1 MAELDRQT
9 LIDLLNRFDDTDDAA
24 VAAAAREAQQALTE
38 AGLSWDDVLV
48 PADVEADDEDEDED
62 EGEYEEYEADDEV
75 DDADDDDAGGDA
87 DNVIP
92 ISAGEAREDLAL
104 IDRILRDHDV
114 SEDTR
119 EELEGYREDI
129 EAGEFTASDRNY
141 LKALKKRLSK

>member
-9 LIDLLNRFDDTDDAA
+9 LLDLLNRFDDADDAT
-24 VAAAAREAQQALTE
+24 VTAAAREAQQALTE

-48 PADVEADDEDEDED
+48 PAEVETEDEDE
-62 EGEYEEYEADDEV
+62 YEEYDSDDEV
-75 DDADDDDAGGDA
+75 VDADDDDADGDT

-129 EAGEFTASDRNY
+129 DAGEFTASDRNY
-141 LKALKKRLSK
+141 LVALQKRLSKK

>member
-9 LIDLLNRFDDTDDAA
+9 LLDLLNRFDDADDAN

-38 AGLSWDDVLV
+38 ASLTWDDVLV
-48 PADVEADDEDEDED
+48 PAEPDADHEDDDE
-62 EGEYEEYEADDEV
+62 EYDIDDDA
-75 DDADDDDAGGDA
+75 DDADDDEAGGDT

-92 ISAGEAREDLAL
+92 ISAGEARDDLAL
-104 IDRILRDHDV
+104 IDRILRDHGV

-119 EELEGYREDI
+119 DELEGYREDI

-141 LKALKKRLSK
+141 LKALQKRLSKS

>member
-9 LIDLLNRFDDTDDAA
+9 LLDLLNRFGDGDDAA
-24 VAAAAREAQQALTE
+24 VLTAAREAHQALTE

-48 PADVEADDEDEDED
+48 PAEPAADDEDE
-62 EGEYEEYEADDEV
+62 YEEYDADDEV
-75 DDADDDDAGGDA
+75 DDGTEDDDTEDDDAVGDP

-92 ISAGEAREDLAL
+92 ISAGEARDDLAL
-104 IDRILRDHDV
+104 IDRILRDHNG

-141 LKALKKRLSK
+141 LNALKKRLSK

>member
-9 LIDLLNRFDDTDDAA
+9 LLDLLNRFDDADDAT
-24 VAAAAREAQQALTE
+24 VTAAAREAQQALTN
-38 AGLSWDDVLV
+38 AGLTWDDVLV
-48 PADVEADDEDEDED
+48 PAEPDAEDEDED
-62 EGEYEEYEADDEV
+62 EYEEFDADDDV
-75 DDADDDDAGGDA
+75 DDAADDDDAGDT

-92 ISAGEAREDLAL
+92 ISAAEAREDLAL

>member
-9 LIDLLNRFDDTDDAA
+9 LLDLLNRFDDADDAN

-48 PADVEADDEDEDED
+48 PAEVEAEDEDE
-62 EGEYEEYEADDEV
+62 YEEYDADDEV
-75 DDADDDDAGGDA
+75 DDAEVDDADGDT

-104 IDRILRDHDV
+104 IDRILRDHNV